1 MAKFCL
7 EGDVNLELAVEGLN
21 EDFLLKVQTI
31 FVEVKGKVYKVLVG
45 EGDIS
50 AIPEETLGFIIETLY
65 SLLQED
71 KSLVELHFSYLLGI
85 KVRGYD
91 GRELAEGDE
100 ILKGLTENELGR
112 WMLMAY
118 NLLDGT
124 ALRKAIDK
132 NIFPISC
139 EAISLFWDI
148 KMEKKLWE
156 NRKNKFKR

>member
-1 MAKFCL
+1 MAKVRL
-7 EGDVNLELAVEGLN
+7 EGDITMEIDVKYGLN
-21 EDFLLKVQTI
+21 KDLVIKVHAI
-31 FVEVKGKVYKVLVG
+31 PIEVNGKVYKVLVG

-50 AIPEETLGFIIETLY
+50 AIPEETLGFIIKTLY

-100 ILKGLTENELGR
+100 ILKGLIENELGR

-132 NIFPISC
+132 NIFPVSC
-139 EAISLFWDI
+139 EAMSLLWDI
-148 KMEKKLWE
+148 KMEKKLY
-156 NRKNKFKR
+156 